1 VIGFTAY
8 YYTSG
13 KSIQNLA
20 KASTT
25 GSATTIIHGFAL
37 SCKSTVLPLVVI
49 GIAILISY
57 KFGGFFGIALSAIGM
72 LATTGMVVA
81 VDAYGPIA
89 DNSIWPNDP
98 HSSQMVS
105 LAILIG
111 GILE

>member
-1 VIGFTAY
+1 MGLTVVGLGLLAFSIVFLILGYFA
-8 YYTSG
+8 SG
-13 KSIQNLA
+13 
-20 KASTT
+20 
-25 GSATTIIHGFAL
+25 
-37 SCKSTVLPLVVI
+37 STVIPLVVI
-49 GIAILISY
+49 GIAIMVSY